1 MPIKLFNLDLHV
13 SVIED
18 IKYIFKKFYGDNVE
32 ITNWSIS
39 KHNWIFNKDT
49 PEVIGINDISW
60 MNFNE
65 DMIELFHAAYDDYLS
80 EFDGFIVTHTPVF
93 SMLFEKYKKPIL
105 CINSCRFDQPF
116 CVIKTPMEQV
126 FLTALERMVQ
136 SKQLTIVSN
145 NKADSMY
152 LYNAT
157 KIISHVIP
165 SLCLYTE
172 ASHIP
177 INKGFVIYGEK
188 CIFPEHRLLIER
200 PAKYSWKELYSYQ
213 GIVHVPYEMSTM
225 SIFEQFMA
233 GVPLFFPTKEFY
245 KMCIIS
251 DTMSFI
257 SIYSNSKPTLTERDI
272 DIWFDQAD
280 FYTLPYIN
288 YYDSF
293 DDLLQKLE
301 NFKDT
306 EYERRIEWINN
317 QKSSI
322 LGMWSQILVRV
333 F

>member
-1 MPIKLFNLDLHV
+1 MPVKLFNLDLHV

-18 IKYIFKKFYGDNVE
+18 IKYIFKDIYGDNVE

-39 KHNWIFNKDT
+39 GHNWIFKKDT

-116 CVIKTPMEQV
+116 CVIKTPMKQV

-172 ASHIP
+172 APHIP
-177 INKGFVIYGEK
+177 INKGFIIYGEK
-188 CIFPEHRLLIER
+188 CIFPEHRLLVER
-200 PAKYSWKELYSYQ
+200 PSNYSWKDLHSYQ

-225 SIFEQFMA
+225 SIFEQFWS

-245 KMCIIS
+245 KKCLLN

-322 LGMWSQILVRV
+322 LGMWSQILVMV

>member
-1 MPIKLFNLDLHV
+1 MPVKLFNLDLHV

-18 IKYIFKKFYGDNVE
+18 IKYIFKAFYGDNVE

-39 KHNWIFNKDT
+39 GHNWIFNKDT
-49 PEVIGINDISW
+49 PEVHGINKESW
-60 MNFNE
+60 ININE
-65 DMIELFHAAYDDYLS
+65 NVIEIFHTAYDDYLS

-116 CVIKTPMEQV
+116 CVIKNPMEQV
-126 FLTALERMVQ
+126 FLTVLERMVQ
-136 SKQLTIVSN
+136 SKQLTIISN

-152 LYNAT
+152 LYKAT

-172 ASHIP
+172 ASHNPLNI
-177 INKGFVIYGEK
+177 GFVIYGDK
-188 CIFPEHRLLIER
+188 RIFPEHPLLIEK
-200 PAKYSWKELYSYQ
+200 PAKYSWKDLHSYQ
-213 GIVHVPYEMSTM
+213 GIIHVPYEMSTM

-245 KMCIIS
+245 KTCILN
-251 DTMSFI
+251 DTMTFI
-257 SIYSNSKPTLTERDI
+257 SIYSNNTLEFKETEI
-272 DIWFDQAD
+272 NTWLNQAD

-293 DDLLQKLE
+293 EDLIEKLE

-306 EYERRIEWINN
+306 EYERRLEWINN
-317 QKSSI
+317 HKSSI
-322 LGMWSQILVRV
+322 LGMWSQILEKV

>member
-1 MPIKLFNLDLHV
+1 MPVRLFNLDLHI

-18 IKYIFKKFYGDNVE
+18 IRYIFNLLYGDNVE

-39 KHNWIFNKDT
+39 SHNWVFNKKT
-49 PEVIGINDISW
+49 ANVIGINKESW
-60 MNFNE
+60 LNINE
-65 DMIELFHAAYDDYLS
+65 SMIELFHATYDDYLCT
-80 EFDGFIVTHTPVF
+80 FDGFIVTHTPVF

-116 CVIKTPMEQV
+116 CAIKSPMEQV

-145 NKADSMY
+145 NKADAMY

-157 KIISHVIP
+157 KIVSHIIP

-172 ASHIP
+172 APHTP
-177 INKGFVIYGEK
+177 FNMGFIIYGEK
-188 CIFPEHRLLIER
+188 RIFPNHTLLIER
-200 PAKYSWKELYSYQ
+200 PTNYSWKDLHSYQ
-213 GIVHVPYEMSTM
+213 GIIHVPYEMSTM
-225 SIFEQFMA
+225 SIFEQFWS
-233 GVPLFFPTKEFY
+233 GVPLFFPRKEFY
-245 KMCIIS
+245 KKCLLN

-257 SIYSNSKPTLTERDI
+257 SIYSNDKKTLSEEDI
-272 DIWFDQAD
+272 DRWFNQAD

-293 DDLLQKLE
+293 EDLIEKIE
-301 NFKDT
+301 NFEDI
-306 EYERRIEWINN
+306 EYKCRIEWISN

-322 LGMWSQILVRV
+322 LGMWSQILEKV